1 MAEQAGADG
10 VTRIVEVG
18 EKPETAREATAE
30 GWLLT
35 TPEAVGALV
44 AGTKKGS
51 PIETAKIAAIGGVK
65 RTPDLLPHCH
75 PIRVTGVDVI
85 VEPADAGRIH
95 VVVTVRAIDR
105 TGVEME
111 AMVAASVA
119 ALTVYDMVKG
129 VERGVE
135 IDAVRL
141 EAKSGGRS
149 GTWVKSQGE
158 PKPIAKRRS
167 SK

>member
-1 MAEQAGADG
+1 MASSQAGADG

-18 EKPETAREATAE
+18 AKPETAREATAE
-30 GWLLT
+30 GWLET
-35 TPEAVGALV
+35 TPEAVGALI

-75 PIRVTGVDVI
+75 PIRVTGVDVT
-85 VEPADAGRIH
+85 VELAEAGRIH

-111 AMVAASVA
+111 ALTGVAAA
-119 ALTVYDMVKG
+119 ALSLYDTAKAFDRRARIEG
-129 VERGVE
+129 
-135 IDAVRL
+135 IRL
-141 EAKSGGRS
+141 LAKSGGKS
-149 GTWVKSQGE
+149 GDFV
-158 PKPIAKRRS
+158 ADRA
-167 SK
+167 

>member
-1 MAEQAGADG
+1 MASSQAGADG

-18 EKPETAREATAE
+18 AKPETAREATAE
-30 GWLLT
+30 GWLET
-35 TPEAVGALV
+35 TVEAVGALV

-75 PIRVTGVDVI
+75 PIRVTGVDVT
-85 VEPADAGRIH
+85 VDPAEAGRIH

-111 AMVAASVA
+111 ALTAVAAA
-119 ALTVYDMVKG
+119 ALTVYDMCKAID
-129 VERGVE
+129 RGIV
-135 IDAVRL
+135 IGPIQL
-141 EAKSGGRS
+141 EEKRGGKS
-149 GTWVKSQGE
+149 GTWT
-158 PKPIAKRRS
+158 R
-167 SK
+167 